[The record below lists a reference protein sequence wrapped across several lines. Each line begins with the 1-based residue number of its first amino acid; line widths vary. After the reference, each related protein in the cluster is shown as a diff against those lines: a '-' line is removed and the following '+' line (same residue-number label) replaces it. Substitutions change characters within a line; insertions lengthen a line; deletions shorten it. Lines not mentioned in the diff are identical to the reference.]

1 MARSGNCAA
10 QEGPEAV
17 GLATFLRVARG
28 AWRKGA
34 GQQQCLMGPEP
45 SRPVPRAPRKW
56 RRGRPGRR
64 GGSSFNHQGPLALCC
79 LPTMNVALLASAQQ
93 TDPAVPAPH
102 VETQQGVCGYWAMG
116 HPEEP
121 DQTPCLGSPEAPEW
135 DPQSVPFPRPALRR
149 SLCCYLP
156 RFGLNLRCAP
166 RPPPPASFCQSCT
179 DMQTCTEQPSSRAP
193 QVASPALPC
202 ALASPCSSAESVNR
216 GWWLSSSTCVCAQSE
231 RGFAPAPPV
240 PHATCSPDVGWQ
252 YSLGMACCVSLC
264 LCVSTAVG
272 RVGYMSGG
280 GPGWARG
287 SQEGLPGTED
297 PGPQHTTCPTATQL
311 PAAQACVGPGHRWA
325 RPHKTESWQGQC

>member
-1 MARSGNCAA
+1 
-10 QEGPEAV
+10 
-17 GLATFLRVARG
+17 
-28 AWRKGA
+28 
-34 GQQQCLMGPEP
+34 
-45 SRPVPRAPRKW
+45 
-56 RRGRPGRR
+56 
-64 GGSSFNHQGPLALCC
+64 
-79 LPTMNVALLASAQQ
+79 
-93 TDPAVPAPH
+93 
-102 VETQQGVCGYWAMG
+102 MG

-179 DMQTCTEQPSSRAP
+179 DMQTCTEQPSSCVP

-216 GWWLSSSTCVCAQSE
+216 GWWLSSSMCICAQSE

-272 RVGYMSGG
+272 SVGYMSGG

-297 PGPQHTTCPTATQL
+297 PGPQHTTCPITTQL

-325 RPHKTESWQGQC
+325 CVPTKPSPGRGSVSRGQGAVGPSGPWCPVWVGPGPAGGPVPGARGAATGGRRRARQSACCGRWPC